1 VDFPAG
7 NDEFAALISS
17 FNRMSERLARSQ
29 EEVGQGRAGLT
40 RKNVELEERRRLTDT
55 VLETVGTG
63 IVVVDAEGATTAV
76 NAAARHLLELERD
89 PVGRRLDEVLEG
101 PAREEI
107 PRLVGRVLSGRLSR
121 HEREV
126 RLEERGRERLLAV
139 TIVPLS
145 GRPGTPPGAVVVL
158 DDLTPL
164 MRAQKV
170 AAWGEVARKLAH
182 EVKNPLTPIQLSAQ
196 RIQRAWTK
204 DAADFERVVSEC
216 TSSIVEEVESLKNLV
231 DEFAQFARLPPISL
245 VQASLHDVIE
255 QALSLYDGQYTHVRF
270 ERRLAPDLPELRFDP
285 AQIKRV
291 IVNLVDN
298 AIEAGN
304 GQGRISIATE
314 YERSQGRVR
323 MSIED
328 DGPGL
333 SSEARDKLFIP
344 SFSTKRSGS
353 GLGLAIVNLIVR
365 EHHGAI
371 RVEDGS
377 PGGARFVVELPA

>member
-1 VDFPAG
+1 
-7 NDEFAALISS
+7 
-17 FNRMSERLARSQ
+17 
-29 EEVGQGRAGLT
+29 
-40 RKNVELEERRRLTDT
+40 
-55 VLETVGTG
+55 
-63 IVVVDAEGATTAV
+63 
-76 NAAARHLLELERD
+76 
-89 PVGRRLDEVLEG
+89 
-101 PAREEI
+101 
-107 PRLVGRVLSGRLSR
+107 
-121 HEREV
+121 
-126 RLEERGRERLLAV
+126 
-139 TIVPLS
+139 
-145 GRPGTPPGAVVVL
+145 
-158 DDLTPL
+158 
-164 MRAQKV
+164 
-170 AAWGEVARKLAH
+170 
-182 EVKNPLTPIQLSAQ
+182 
-196 RIQRAWTK
+196 
-204 DAADFERVVSEC
+204 
-216 TSSIVEEVESLKNLV
+216 VEEVESLKNLV